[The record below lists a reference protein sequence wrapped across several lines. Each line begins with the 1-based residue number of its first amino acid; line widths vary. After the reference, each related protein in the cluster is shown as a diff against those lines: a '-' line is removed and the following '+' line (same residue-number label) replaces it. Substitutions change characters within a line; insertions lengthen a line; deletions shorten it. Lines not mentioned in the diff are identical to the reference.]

1 MKSTGGVKG
10 CVVRSCGVSN
20 VLVGYMQGAR
30 HLDFMLREGY
40 VKRHKVA
47 KLCREMLTPY
57 AAKLAIHGM
66 HNSYLLVLLCET

>member
-1 MKSTGGVKG
+1 MKTTGRLKRSGV
-10 CVVRSCGVSN
+10 RPCGVSN

-66 HNSYLLVLLCET
+66 LILIF